1 MQEIRYV
8 NVNGNRIPVLISDE
22 REALLAAKTAGRAV
36 VELLGSQGRGPGT
49 GGRGP
54 GTEGCGPGSQGR
66 GPGAEGPD
74 AGETGA
80 SGDSGL
86 GTAEF
91 AVEHLEDAD
100 DEFLERVVR
109 RKLGLPWKIYQTE
122 RLLIREIFA
131 DDFEEIWENQIGSGF
146 ETLEMLE
153 AYTKEQYRFYGF
165 GFWAV
170 VERASGN
177 LIGVAGLTI
186 PREWKGEGDWYGLKL
201 PPLEGEERYFE
212 EPLELG
218 YHIFPPYRRKG
229 YAKEACL
236 AVLDYGRRQLGVFHY
251 QAWIQRE
258 NTVSQRFAEQ
268 LGFRKKEKACQ
279 GF

>member
-1 MQEIRYV
+1 M
-8 NVNGNRIPVLISDE
+8 NCWG
-22 REALLAAKTAGRAV
+22 AKAAGRGQKAA
-36 VELLGSQGRGPGT
+36 GR
-49 GGRGP
+49 
-54 GTEGCGPGSQGR
+54 
-66 GPGAEGPD
+66 GAEGLD

-86 GTAEF
+86 GRRRF

-153 AYTKEQYRFYGF
+153 PIRKSSTGFYGF

-177 LIGVAGLTI
+177 LIGVAG
-186 PREWKGEGDWYGLKL
+186 PYDPAGMEGRGGLVQ
-201 PPLEGEERYFE
+201 P
-212 EPLELG
+212 
-218 YHIFPPYRRKG
+218 
-229 YAKEACL
+229 
-236 AVLDYGRRQLGVFHY
+236 
-251 QAWIQRE
+251 
-258 NTVSQRFAEQ
+258 
-268 LGFRKKEKACQ
+268 
-279 GF
+279 

>member
-36 VELLGSQGRGPGT
+36 VELLGSQGC
-49 GGRGP
+49 GP
-54 GTEGCGPGSQGR
+54 GTEGCGPRTEGGGPGSQGR

-80 SGDSGL
+80 SGASGL

-186 PREWKGEGDWYGLKL
+186 PREWKGEGDWYSLML
-201 PPLEGEERYFE
+201 PLLEGEERYFE

-236 AVLDYGRRQLGVFHY
+236 AVLDYGRHQLGVFHY

-258 NTVSQRFAEQ
+258 NTVSQRFAAQ

>member
-36 VELLGSQGRGPGT
+36 VELLGSQGCGPGT
-49 GGRGP
+49 EGRGP
-54 GTEGCGPGSQGR
+54 GTEGL
-66 GPGAEGPD
+66 D

-186 PREWKGEGDWYGLKL
+186 PREWKGEGDWYSLKL
-201 PPLEGEERYFE
+201 PLLEGEERYFE

-258 NTVSQRFAEQ
+258 NTVSQRFAAQ

>member
-22 REALLAAKTAGRAV
+22 REALLAAKAAGRAV
-36 VELLGSQGRGPGT
+36 VELLGSQG
-49 GGRGP
+49 
-54 GTEGCGPGSQGR
+54 C
-66 GPGAEGPD
+66 GPGAEGLD

-146 ETLEMLE
+146 ETLETL
-153 AYTKEQYRFYGF
+153 AF
-165 GFWAV
+165 GRSWNG
-170 VERASGN
+170 RAG
-177 LIGVAGLTI
+177 T
-186 PREWKGEGDWYGLKL
+186 
-201 PPLEGEERYFE
+201 
-212 EPLELG
+212 
-218 YHIFPPYRRKG
+218 
-229 YAKEACL
+229 
-236 AVLDYGRRQLGVFHY
+236 
-251 QAWIQRE
+251 
-258 NTVSQRFAEQ
+258 
-268 LGFRKKEKACQ
+268 
-279 GF
+279 